1 MILSLFLNKKKF
13 DFVTVSTVHFKLS
26 TIINSMSKHCFD
38 WNSFHIEISVSF
50 WSESRRF
57 YSYDM
62 IKRIIRMRE
71 SVDSYPYYS
80 FTKLLVLMFQ
90 RFFFVC
96 FFWSNMSHLK
106 CIHMYNFCFLLF
118 HLLPNKS
125 RTCIKL
131 SFAPMSIC
139 LRTISLCVCIFII

>member
-1 MILSLFLNKKKF
+1 MMILSLFLNKKKF

-90 RFFFVC
+90 RFFLCVSLEVI
-96 FFWSNMSHLK
+96 WATWNA
-106 CIHMYNFCFLLF
+106 Y
-118 HLLPNKS
+118 
-125 RTCIKL
+125 TCIT
-131 SFAPMSIC
+131 FAFC
-139 LRTISLCVCIFII
+139 CFTCCQTKAVHV